1 MPASAPPSRQRLIVQ
16 KYGGSSVKDPERI
29 RAVARR
35 IIEQQAAY
43 EQVVVVVSA
52 MGDTTDDLIGLAA
65 QVCRHAEPN
74 PREMDML
81 LTSGERIAMALLSMA
96 VNDLGKKAIS
106 LTGSQ
111 VGILTDAVHRN
122 ARIIAVKGD
131 RIRDELGRG
140 NIVIVAGFQG
150 FGENREITTLGR
162 GGSDTT
168 AVALAASMKADLCEV
183 LKDVDGI
190 FSGDPRI
197 VARPRKH
204 AACSY
209 DEALE
214 LAYGGAA
221 VLHPRCVEIAYRYRI
236 PLVVRNSYT
245 ASPGTLIGDQ
255 AMIERVVIRGV
266 SHNDKVTKVVMVGV
280 PDQPGVAAKVFR
292 PFADHNIPVSLIV
305 QSQGHRGKNDVSF
318 ILNSADSAKAREVLE
333 PVRAALGASGLII
346 ENEWATLSVVGEG
359 IGSEAGIASKVFSI
373 LADLGINI
381 DLISSSS
388 ITITCVI
395 PREEAV
401 RAVKALHSGLG
412 LDAA

>member
-1 MPASAPPSRQRLIVQ
+1 
-16 KYGGSSVKDPERI
+16 
-29 RAVARR
+29 
-35 IIEQQAAY
+35 
-43 EQVVVVVSA
+43 
-52 MGDTTDDLIGLAA
+52 
-65 QVCRHAEPN
+65 
-74 PREMDML
+74 
-81 LTSGERIAMALLSMA
+81 
-96 VNDLGKKAIS
+96 
-106 LTGSQ
+106 
-111 VGILTDAVHRN
+111 
-122 ARIIAVKGD
+122 
-131 RIRDELGRG
+131 
-140 NIVIVAGFQG
+140 
-150 FGENREITTLGR
+150 
-162 GGSDTT
+162 
-168 AVALAASMKADLCEV
+168 
-183 LKDVDGI
+183 
-190 FSGDPRI
+190 
-197 VARPRKH
+197 
-204 AACSY
+204 
-209 DEALE
+209 
-214 LAYGGAA
+214 
-221 VLHPRCVEIAYRYRI
+221 
-236 PLVVRNSYT
+236 
-245 ASPGTLIGDQ
+245 
-255 AMIERVVIRGV
+255 MIERVVIRGV